1 MARSYLPSLAAAR
14 HPPLTSMCCGNCDAS
29 FDGSNI
35 CMQQCSKCPLN
46 GPYSDKDHS
55 IRSDCVNASTDILRA
70 PCETCSVPTQKS
82 RCRRPYKRR
91 SCMFESAW
99 ISAVILVMAFISLY
113 HQACRAF
120 SPSAINISTRTR
132 PVLTELHSSVRK
144 RSGKHDVSVTQ
155 AKRAVSIPPTSH
167 DHKLEQHQLQ
177 RRQSLIEIQM
187 MREQQKKQRS
197 RNVFEQFTPAYMKS
211 PFDVDILP
219 KNGDIEV
226 KGKKADDLDTG
237 KSKQQNL
244 LTQRLKSLL
253 QNDEGEQDYIPD
265 DSPEAAQQI
274 ADIKIYGKLS
284 EEARRKATEA
294 VKEVKHKTRKGKGG
308 QGGQE
313 GVEQVLPVNKKRKSK
328 VRATVKETG
337 SDSISTYI
345 KSLGQ
350 HELLNKADEVLL
362 ATQVR
367 KLISLE
373 ETRKKLESDQLRWV
387 FLSVYYC
394 VSVINL
400 GGD

>member
-1 MARSYLPSLAAAR
+1 
-14 HPPLTSMCCGNCDAS
+14 
-29 FDGSNI
+29 
-35 CMQQCSKCPLN
+35 
-46 GPYSDKDHS
+46 
-55 IRSDCVNASTDILRA
+55 
-70 PCETCSVPTQKS
+70 
-82 RCRRPYKRR
+82 
-91 SCMFESAW
+91 
-99 ISAVILVMAFISLY
+99 
-113 HQACRAF
+113 
-120 SPSAINISTRTR
+120 
-132 PVLTELHSSVRK
+132 
-144 RSGKHDVSVTQ
+144 
-155 AKRAVSIPPTSH
+155 
-167 DHKLEQHQLQ
+167 
-177 RRQSLIEIQM
+177 
-187 MREQQKKQRS
+187 
-197 RNVFEQFTPAYMKS
+197 MKS

-337 SDSISTYI
+337 SDSINTYI